1 MQTFQYRAISRD
13 GAKVRGV
20 IEAFDEYDAVTRIK
34 ESCAVVTKIT
44 RVEERTREKTEL
56 FAPKI
61 SEKALTVM
69 CSQFAII
76 LSSGLPVVRAVEL
89 IAGQTSDKAL
99 KKILTQVAGDVSG
112 GFGLAQSFESKG
124 KGLPSTFIETVRSGE
139 MSGTLDTSFK
149 RLQEYYDKASKTKAK
164 VKNAMVYPVFTIVV
178 AIVVVIIIMVVAVP
192 TFTSSFASMGS
203 ELPLPTRMLIGI
215 SDFFS
220 KYIILLAGVTAG
232 IIVGGKL
239 YGQREKGRLFF
250 SKIKL
255 RLPVL
260 GKIAVMKSASQF
272 ANTMSTLLSSGLP
285 IIKAVEITGKVM
297 DNYFIGQ
304 QILLQVPQLEEGK
317 TLGVSLRK
325 CKQLPELLIEMAG
338 VGEETGTLESTLN
351 VVGAYYDNETELA
364 SSKALTMLEPVIIC
378 FLAIVVC
385 FILLSVYAP
394 MFSMYGGMA
403 G

>member
-1 MQTFQYRAISRD
+1 MLTYQYRAISKD

-34 ESCAVVTKIT
+34 ETCSVVTKIS
-44 RVEERTREKTEL
+44 RVEERAKPKSEL
-56 FAPKI
+56 FTQRI

-69 CSQFAII
+69 CSQFSII

-89 IAGQTSDKAL
+89 IANQTSDKAL
-99 KKILTQVAGDVSG
+99 KKILNQVAGDVSG

-124 KGLPSTFIETVRSGE
+124 KILPSTFIETVRSGE
-139 MSGTLDTSFK
+139 MSGTLDTAFK
-149 RLQEYYDKASKTKAK
+149 RLEQYYDKASKTKAK

-203 ELPLPTRMLIGI
+203 DLPLPTKMLIEI

-220 KYIILLAGVTAG
+220 KYILLIAGG
-232 IIVGGKL
+232 IAAVIIGLKL
-239 YGQREKGRLFF
+239 YGQREKGRLLFA
-250 SKIKL
+250 KV
-255 RLPVL
+255 RLGIPVL
-260 GKIAVMKSASQF
+260 GKITVMKSASQF
-272 ANTMSTLLSSGLP
+272 ANTMSTLLSSGLS
-285 IIKAVEITGKVM
+285 IIKAVEVTGKVM
-297 DNYFIGQ
+297 DNYYLGKE
-304 QILLQVPQLEEGK
+304 ILLQVPQLEEGK
-317 TLGVSLRK
+317 PLGASLRK
-325 CKQLPELLIEMAG
+325 CRYLPDLLVEMAG

-364 SSKALTMLEPVIIC
+364 SNKALTMLEPVIIC
-378 FLAIVVC
+378 FLAVVVC

-394 MFSMYGGMA
+394 MFSMYGGM

>member
-1 MQTFQYRAISRD
+1 MLTYQYRAISKD

-34 ESCAVVTKIT
+34 ETCSVVTKIT
-44 RVEERTREKTEL
+44 RVEERAKPKSEL
-56 FAPKI
+56 FTQKI

-69 CSQFAII
+69 CSQFSII

-89 IAGQTSDKAL
+89 IANQTSDKAL
-99 KKILTQVAGDVSG
+99 KKILNQVAGDVSG

-124 KGLPSTFIETVRSGE
+124 KILPSTFIETVRSGE
-139 MSGTLDTSFK
+139 MSGTLDTAFK
-149 RLQEYYDKASKTKAK
+149 RLEQYYDKASKTKAK

-203 ELPLPTRMLIGI
+203 DLPLPTKMLIEI

-220 KYIILLAGVTAG
+220 KYILLMAGG
-232 IIVGGKL
+232 IAAVIIGLKL
-239 YGQREKGRLFF
+239 YGQREKGRLLFA
-250 SKIKL
+250 KV
-255 RLPVL
+255 RLGIPVL
-260 GKIAVMKSASQF
+260 GKITVMKSASQF
-272 ANTMSTLLSSGLP
+272 ANTMSTLLSSGLS
-285 IIKAVEITGKVM
+285 IIKAVEVTGKVM
-297 DNYFIGQ
+297 DNYYLGKE
-304 QILLQVPQLEEGK
+304 ILLQVPQLEEGK
-317 TLGVSLRK
+317 PLGASLRK
-325 CKQLPELLIEMAG
+325 CRYLPDLLVEMAG

-364 SSKALTMLEPVIIC
+364 SNKALTMLEPVIIC
-378 FLAIVVC
+378 FLAVVVC

-403 G
+403 

>member
-1 MQTFQYRAISRD
+1 MLTYQYRAISKD

-34 ESCAVVTKIT
+34 ETCSVVTKIT
-44 RVEERTREKTEL
+44 RVEERAKPKSEL
-56 FAPKI
+56 FTQRI

-69 CSQFAII
+69 CSQFSII

-89 IAGQTSDKAL
+89 IANQTSDKAL
-99 KKILTQVAGDVSG
+99 KKILNQVAGDVSG

-124 KGLPSTFIETVRSGE
+124 KILPSTFIETVRSGE
-139 MSGTLDTSFK
+139 MSGTLDTAFK
-149 RLQEYYDKASKTKAK
+149 RLEQYYDKASKTKAK

-203 ELPLPTRMLIGI
+203 DLPLPTKMLIEI

-220 KYIILLAGVTAG
+220 KYILLMAGG
-232 IIVGGKL
+232 IAAVIIGLKL
-239 YGQREKGRLFF
+239 YGQREKGRLLFA
-250 SKIKL
+250 KV
-255 RLPVL
+255 RLGIPVL
-260 GKIAVMKSASQF
+260 GKITVMKSASQF
-272 ANTMSTLLSSGLP
+272 ANTMSTLLSSGLS
-285 IIKAVEITGKVM
+285 IIKAVEVTGKVM
-297 DNYFIGQ
+297 DNYYLGKE
-304 QILLQVPQLEEGK
+304 ILLQVPQLEEGK
-317 TLGVSLRK
+317 PLGASLRK
-325 CKQLPELLIEMAG
+325 CRYLPDLLVEMAG

-364 SSKALTMLEPVIIC
+364 SNKALTMLEPVIIC
-378 FLAIVVC
+378 FLAVVVC

-403 G
+403 

>member
-1 MQTFQYRAISRD
+1 MLTYQYRAISKD

-34 ESCAVVTKIT
+34 ETCSVVTKIS
-44 RVEERTREKTEL
+44 RVEERAKPKSEL
-56 FAPKI
+56 FTQRI

-69 CSQFAII
+69 CSQFSII

-89 IAGQTSDKAL
+89 IANQTSDKAL
-99 KKILTQVAGDVSG
+99 KKILNQVAGDVSG

-124 KGLPSTFIETVRSGE
+124 KILPSTFIETVRSGE
-139 MSGTLDTSFK
+139 MSGTLDTAFK
-149 RLQEYYDKASKTKAK
+149 RLEQYYDKASKTKAK

-203 ELPLPTRMLIGI
+203 DLPLPTKMLIGI

-220 KYIILLAGVTAG
+220 KYILLMAGG
-232 IIVGGKL
+232 IAAVIIGLKL
-239 YGQREKGRLFF
+239 YGQREKGRLLFA
-250 SKIKL
+250 KV
-255 RLPVL
+255 RLGIPVL
-260 GKIAVMKSASQF
+260 GKITVMKSASQF
-272 ANTMSTLLSSGLP
+272 ANTMSTLLSSGLS
-285 IIKAVEITGKVM
+285 IIKAVEVTGKVM
-297 DNYFIGQ
+297 DNYYLGKE
-304 QILLQVPQLEEGK
+304 ILLQVPQLEEGK
-317 TLGVSLRK
+317 PLGASLRK
-325 CKQLPELLIEMAG
+325 CRYLPDLLVEMVG

-364 SSKALTMLEPVIIC
+364 SNKALTMLEPVIIC
-378 FLAIVVC
+378 FLAVVVC

-403 G
+403 

>member
-1 MQTFQYRAISRD
+1 MLTYQYRAISKD

-34 ESCAVVTKIT
+34 ETCSVVTKIT
-44 RVEERTREKTEL
+44 QVEERAKPKSEL

-69 CSQFAII
+69 CSQFSII

-89 IAGQTSDKAL
+89 IANQTSDKVL
-99 KKILTQVAGDVSG
+99 KKILNQVAGDVSG

-124 KGLPSTFIETVRSGE
+124 KILPSTFIETVRSGE
-139 MSGTLDTSFK
+139 MSGTLDIAFK
-149 RLQEYYDKASKTKAK
+149 RLEQYYDKASKTKAK
-164 VKNAMVYPVFTIVV
+164 VKNAMVYPIFTIVV

-203 ELPLPTRMLIGI
+203 ELPLPTKMLIGI

-220 KYIILLAGVTAG
+220 KYIILLAGGVAAVVIG
-232 IIVGGKL
+232 LKL
-239 YGQREKGRLFF
+239 YSQREKGRLLFA
-250 SKIKL
+250 KINL
-255 RLPVL
+255 RLPIL
-260 GKIAVMKSASQF
+260 GKIAVMKCASQF
-272 ANTMSTLLSSGLP
+272 ANTMSTLLSSGLS

-297 DNYFIGQ
+297 DNYYIGKE
-304 QILLQVPQLEEGK
+304 ILLQVPQLEEGK
-317 TLGVSLRK
+317 PLGGSLRK
-325 CKQLPELLIEMAG
+325 CKYLPDLLVEMAG

-364 SSKALTMLEPVIIC
+364 SNKALTMLEPVIIC

-394 MFSMYGGMA
+394 MFSMYGGM

>member
-13 GAKVRGV
+13 GARVRGV
-20 IEAFDEYDAVTRIK
+20 IEAFDEYDAVTRIR

-44 RVEERTREKTEL
+44 RVEERTTGKTEL
-56 FAPKI
+56 FVPKI

-89 IAGQTSDKAL
+89 IAGQTSDKTL

-139 MSGTLDTSFK
+139 MSGTLDISFK

-164 VKNAMVYPVFTIVV
+164 VKNAMVYPIFTIVV

-203 ELPLPTRMLIGI
+203 ELPLPTRMLIGM

-220 KYIILLAGVTAG
+220 KYILLLAGVAAG
-232 IIVGGKL
+232 IVVGAKL
-239 YGQREKGRLFF
+239 IERREKGRLFF
-250 SKIKL
+250 SKVKL
-255 RLPVL
+255 KLPVL
-260 GKIAVMKSASQF
+260 GKISVMKSASQF

-297 DNYFIGQ
+297 DNYYIGQ

-325 CKQLPELLIEMAG
+325 CKLLPELLIEMAG

-364 SSKALTMLEPVIIC
+364 SSKALTMLEPMIIC